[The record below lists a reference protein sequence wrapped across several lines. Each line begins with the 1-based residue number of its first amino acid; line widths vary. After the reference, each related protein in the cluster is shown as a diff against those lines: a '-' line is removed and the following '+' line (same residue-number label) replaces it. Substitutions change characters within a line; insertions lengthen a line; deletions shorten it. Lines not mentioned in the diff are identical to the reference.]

1 MEEELKRGEGEV
13 AGRDSMIKHLE
24 GIEWEV
30 ILVQDSQVNMYCLP
44 GGKTVVNSGLLGRF
58 EHEDEV
64 DTVIGHEVCHFY
76 FIYFSQIYRLKG
88 FQLHLFW
95 NHIIYTLHILSTP
108 CILWK
113 KMAFGK
119 SARYLNFVISF
130 YIDFEWWL
138 HYHMVCDL
146 VKWRTEIH
154 VPLKSKK

>member
-76 FIYFSQIYRLKG
+76 FIYFSQIYRLQG
-88 FQLHLFW
+88 FQLHLF
-95 NHIIYTLHILSTP
+95 
-108 CILWK
+108 
-113 KMAFGK
+113 
-119 SARYLNFVISF
+119 
-130 YIDFEWWL
+130 
-138 HYHMVCDL
+138 
-146 VKWRTEIH
+146 
-154 VPLKSKK
+154 